1 MASNFR
7 ATGALVLCL
16 IRCTFW
22 PMQELVPHPENLI
35 ETGFVLSG
43 PERGRRLLPPEAP
56 EVLRSDTLGWVHLRA
71 AHPDAPG
78 WIVDNLS
85 YLDPTIIDALVAEET
100 RPRITRIGDGLIV
113 ILRGINTIEGE
124 DPEDMV
130 SIRLWI
136 DENRIVSLSRRKVRA
151 VEDIAQALELG
162 SGPEDCAAFLS
173 LLVERLT
180 YRIEAFWSGI
190 EDEADQLEE
199 DVLEE
204 GHEAMRQQLVEL
216 RRRAIILRR
225 YLLPQRDALRAL
237 QGSHPDWLEIDDL
250 RQLEEELDALERVVE
265 DADAMRERMALVR
278 DELAGQLS
286 DRLNRNMYMLSVLS
300 ALFLPLGFLTGLF
313 GINVAGMPGASE
325 PVAFWLFCGGLLI
338 VVALQMLILRKLRWI

>member
-1 MASNFR
+1 MQQ
-7 ATGALVLCL
+7 LV
-16 IRCTFW
+16 TA
-22 PMQELVPHPENLI
+22 PEDLI
-35 ETGFVLSG
+35 EAGFILSG
-43 PERGRRLLPPEAP
+43 ASAGTRLAPGAAP
-56 EVLRSDTLGWVHLRA
+56 EVLRSETLGWVHLRA

-113 ILRGINTIEGE
+113 ILRGINTMDGA

-136 DENRIVSLSRRKVRA
+136 DQKRIVSLSRRKVRA
-151 VEDIAQALELG
+151 VADIARALELG
-162 SGPEDCAAFLS
+162 NGPEDCAAFLAM
-173 LLVERLT
+173 LVERLT
-180 YRIEAFWSGI
+180 FRIEAFWSGI

-204 GHEAMRQQLVEL
+204 GHDALRQQLVEL

-225 YLLPQRDALRAL
+225 YLLPQRDALRML
-237 QGSHPDWLEIDDL
+237 QGGHPDWLEQDDL

-325 PVAFWLFCGGLLI
+325 PVAFWLFCGGLL
-338 VVALQMLILRKLRWI
+338 VVVGLQLMILRRLRWI